1 MPEGIT
7 IVSLKIALFNKRC
20 FTTDATYK
28 LLSIDKSVVRNVTK
42 KFLSLYE
49 KLLMEYIDEEISKI
63 INYE

>member
-1 MPEGIT
+1 M
-7 IVSLKIALFNKRC
+7 FNKRC